1 MKTKRSRL
9 AILAGFA
16 AAAALGAVAE
26 GALAQT
32 YPAKPVRLLVSYPP
46 GGVHDIVARLLA
58 PSMAKAFEQPVVV
71 ENRGGMAG
79 NIAAEI
85 VAKSPNDGYTIL
97 VIGDTLSTIPHLYK
111 SVAYDLFRDLAPVA
125 KLAYFPY
132 VLAVNAAIPAS
143 TVKDFVTLARGK
155 PGLIMYGTP
164 GNGAPNHLAAELF
177 QRQAGINMIHVPYKG
192 TAQAMNDLAGGQIQA
207 MVVSL
212 TLASTQTGSGKVKIL
227 GITSTRR
234 AALAPQIPTFAES
247 GFPDYEV
254 GSYVAFFAPA
264 GTPGAIVQRLYVE
277 ARNALLNQ
285 ELQARLVQL
294 GGEAAPASPD
304 ELGVLV
310 REQYERWGKVI
321 RENNIHAD

>member
-1 MKTKRSRL
+1 MGVAARPARL
-9 AILAGFA
+9 AA
-16 AAAALGAVAE
+16 
-26 GALAQT
+26 
-32 YPAKPVRLLVSYPP
+32 YRSP
-46 GGVHDIVARLLA
+46 G
-58 PSMAKAFEQPVVV
+58 
-71 ENRGGMAG
+71 
-79 NIAAEI
+79 
-85 VAKSPNDGYTIL
+85 
-97 VIGDTLSTIPHLYK
+97 
-111 SVAYDLFRDLAPVA
+111 
-125 KLAYFPY
+125 
-132 VLAVNAAIPAS
+132 
-143 TVKDFVTLARGK
+143 
-155 PGLIMYGTP
+155 
-164 GNGAPNHLAAELF
+164 
-177 QRQAGINMIHVPYKG
+177 
-192 TAQAMNDLAGGQIQA
+192 NDLAGGQIQA